1 MASLP
6 DEPFYLSPM
15 DNLMPLWQTPMLLLF
30 PIQSSQSGRAIQA
43 FFKGLQT
50 TFEAIPILTGSI
62 KAMPNRKQKGA
73 LAVTRPWRNVEDLF
87 IVKDLRD
94 NSKYDYAELRKKS
107 FPPSSFPLLDFT
119 KIEFALD
126 PNPPVM
132 YTQVTLI
139 SGGLVLAPLVHHCF
153 TDVTGLA
160 TVIRL
165 WASYCAGHL
174 FCEKDKI
181 DQGSKQLSRNPF
193 SAEPIDAV
201 IEEFPEYRQL
211 DTAARSRDSSHIRY
225 VGEPKI
231 PTAPRSFSK
240 VTHRIWALSEALST
254 RLRALAI
261 PLFLK
266 LRALNKSTTLLYFPY
281 SNLRRLKALA
291 EQGYEDSDTTTWIST
306 MDALSSL
313 IYCCVAE
320 SRNSARLADS
330 RHRPGKHTYSLF
342 GRLIKSL
349 QGVLKP
355 WISSSHVGPA
365 KLNVVANA
373 RKRCHGLVPPDF
385 IGNVLLWANIQSG
398 HDEVKSSIE
407 SVSTQAKRLR
417 TNLLKLDHVYF
428 KRNLAALHNVPDLS
442 RIATAASSHE
452 GKGLCMSS
460 WRDEDLCSLDW
471 GPAVGVHCERVRICE
486 FFVDGMVITFPSY
499 VGAQPNGGL
508 EVFLS
513 LESKVLKKLKSNAF
527 FNQYAQWR

>member
-1 MASLP
+1 MASFP

-30 PIQSSQSGRAIQA
+30 PIQSSQSERAIQA

-50 TFEAIPILTGSI
+50 TFDAIPILSGSI
-62 KAMPNRKQKGA
+62 KAMPNRKQKGT
-73 LAVTRPWRNVEDLF
+73 LAVTLPVRNLEDLF
-87 IVKDLRD
+87 IVKDLRG
-94 NSKYDYAELRKKS
+94 STKYNYSEIRAKS
-107 FPPSSFPLLDFT
+107 FPPSSFPLWDFT
-119 KIEFALD
+119 KMEFGVD

-139 SGGLVLAPLVHHCF
+139 DGGLVLAPLIHHCF

-174 FCEKDKI
+174 FREKYI
-181 DQGSKQLSRNPF
+181 MDQGSKQLSRNPF
-193 SAEPIDAV
+193 VPKPVDAV

-211 DTAARSRDSSHIRY
+211 DTAALDRDSSHMRY
-225 VGEPKI
+225 VGEPKV
-231 PTAPRSFSK
+231 PEASRPFSE

-254 RLRALAI
+254 RLRALAFT
-261 PLFLK
+261 LYVKFQS
-266 LRALNKSTTLLYFPY
+266 LNNSTDLLYFPY

-291 EQGYEDSDTTTWIST
+291 EQEYEDSNAMTWIST

-320 SRNSARLADS
+320 ARNSARLAES

-365 KLNVVANA
+365 ELTVVANA
-373 RKRCHGLVPPDF
+373 RKYCHELVPPDF
-385 IGNVLLWANIQSG
+385 IGNVLLFANIQSG
-398 HDEVKSSIE
+398 HDEVSSSIE

-417 TNLLKLDHVYF
+417 TKLLNLDHVYF
-428 KRNLAALHNVPDLS
+428 RRSLAALHNVPDLS
-442 RIATAASSHE
+442 RITTEASNYE
-452 GKGLCMSS
+452 GRGLCMSS

-471 GPAVGVHCERVRICE
+471 GPAVGVHCERVRTCE
-486 FFVDGMVITFPSY
+486 FFVDGMAISFPSY

-513 LESKVLKKLKSNAF
+513 LERKVLETLKSNAF